1 MLDCYERHCREDV
14 VEADPVRRQGA
25 GAFIRAIDRGNLRDG
40 GEGCFLALCG
50 KMDERA
56 SAEVVRFRNV
66 VGLEFVVEV
75 LYEFESIAKQRI
87 GDVRAYR
94 RLAGDVLKSEAEFG

>member
-1 MLDCYERHCREDV
+1 MIDAQKTRCEGQAGGTFVFRSAPRMLDCYERHCREDV
-14 VEADPVRRQGA
+14 VEADPVRRRQGA

-56 SAEVVRFRNV
+56 SAESQ
-66 VGLEFVVEV
+66 G
-75 LYEFESIAKQRI
+75 S
-87 GDVRAYR
+87 
-94 RLAGDVLKSEAEFG
+94 